1 MRRILAAT
9 IVCAFAWVTIVSA
22 EEAQK
27 SALAEELLDAMDAQ
41 QTIEKSFELVKQM
54 IPAQLKQM
62 GVAENA
68 FSDKAQDAMQ
78 KMMDLVMKEMSWEK
92 LKDDYIAIYEE
103 TFTEEELS
111 GLVTFYKSPI
121 GRKFAEKQPELMKR
135 SMQISQEQMIELMPK
150 IQELT
155 QEMMEQGTAQPQDSS
170 DKQ

>member
-9 IVCAFAWVTIVSA
+9 IVCALALVTLVSA
-22 EEAQK
+22 DEAK
-27 SALAEELLDAMDAQ
+27 KRALAEELLDAMDMQ
-41 QTIEKSFELVKQM
+41 QTIEKSFEIVKQM

-62 GVAENA
+62 DVSENA
-68 FSDKAQDAMQ
+68 SSDKAQDTMQ
-78 KMMDLVMKEMSWEK
+78 KMMDLIMKEISWEK

-121 GRKFAEKQPELMKR
+121 GRKFIEKQPELMKR

-150 IQELT
+150 IQKLT
-155 QEMMEQGTAQPQDSS
+155 QEMMGQETAQPEDSS